1 MVAERPKLPVSTRDI
16 DQLMIGLEVQ
26 MGGLAHCII
35 NPGWRLAFT
44 AGQKT
49 AIHYVVRGHG
59 TMTVAEFPP
68 IELAPHSMVIVPSML
83 PVRVE
88 ITRPV
93 PSNTKCFDVSQLEQ
107 GKIDEIVAGSG
118 GPELILMCG
127 YFESSYGRSI
137 DIFTTLTAPIVEQ
150 FDPADRLDQSL
161 AAVLN
166 ETASERVGRAA
177 MIGSLLK
184 QVIVSVLRRS
194 FEEPGLWTQR
204 FPIMN
209 DPQIARAFASMIA
222 DPCESHTTNTLARVA
237 GLSRS
242 AFMSRFSEALGV
254 SPLAA
259 LRELRMRRAANL
271 LDAKMMSVE
280 QVASA
285 VGYVNRSSFSRA
297 FRAIYGVDP
306 TDYRAGSR
314 RAGDDMWIVEDESSS
329 VEP

>member
-1 MVAERPKLPVSTRDI
+1 MVAERPKSPVATRDI
-16 DQLMIGLEVQ
+16 DQLMIGLEVH
-26 MGGLAHCII
+26 MAGLAQCII

-59 TMTVAEFPP
+59 TMTVADFPP

-83 PVRVE
+83 PVRIE
-88 ITRPV
+88 ISRPA

-107 GKIDEIVAGSG
+107 GKVNEIVAGSG

-127 YFESSYGRSI
+127 YFETSYGKSI
-137 DIFTTLTAPIVEQ
+137 DIFTTLTTPIVEQ

-161 AAVLN
+161 AAVLD
-166 ETASERVGRAA
+166 ESSTERVGRAA

-184 QVIVSVLRRS
+184 QVIVSVLRRT
-194 FEEPGLWTQR
+194 FEVPTLWAQR
-204 FPIMN
+204 FPIID
-209 DPQIARAFASMIA
+209 DPQIARAFAYMIA
-222 DPCESHTTNTLARVA
+222 NPCEDHTTNTLARVA
-237 GLSRS
+237 GLSSS
-242 AFMSRFSEALGV
+242 AFMSRFSEVLGV

-271 LDAKMMSVE
+271 LDANMMSVE
-280 QVASA
+280 QVATA

-306 TDYRAGSR
+306 TDYRAGGR
-314 RAGDDMWIVEDESSS
+314 PARKYGWNIGEESS
-329 VEP
+329 VVDP